1 MITRTFITTKVSAMV
16 ANPETAT
23 VETRDFTLAGKL
35 EGKELA
41 KALNKACASAN
52 VVFVKVNTLENLETL
67 YGMEEDFFLA
77 NAKVLPPRGTK
88 SETPE
93 TVEEAPEKTKKGGKG

>member
-1 MITRTFITTKVSAMV
+1 MVTRTFITTKASVMV
-16 ANPETAT
+16 ANPDTAS

-41 KALNKACASAN
+41 KALSKACAAEN
-52 VVFVKVNTLENLETL
+52 VVAVKVLSTENLETL

-88 SETPE
+88 VETPE
-93 TVEEAPEKTKKGGKG
+93 TAEEVPAKVKKGGKG